1 MPQKVKPVPAVA
13 VIEVQPA
20 AAPPPP
26 VLGAT
31 QPSLMPIEPPN
42 FDPFS
47 VSPALDP
54 ALTMRQSDAIN
65 RKAAY
70 RE

>member
-1 MPQKVKPVPAVA
+1 MPQKVKPVLAVA

-20 AAPPPP
+20 AQPPP